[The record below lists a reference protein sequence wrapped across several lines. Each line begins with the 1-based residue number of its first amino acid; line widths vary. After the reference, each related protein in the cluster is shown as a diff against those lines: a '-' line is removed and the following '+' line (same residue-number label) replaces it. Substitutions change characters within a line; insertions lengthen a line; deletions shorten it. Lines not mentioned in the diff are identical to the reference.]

1 MGEILGDVMYT
12 QFGGKFLA
20 VKPGMRKKWI
30 KCKHGSDIAG
40 GGSFLCFRVVIEPHK
55 GHLK

>member
-40 GGSFLCFRVVIEPHK
+40 GGSLFMFYSGYRTT
-55 GHLK
+55 